1 MLLCY
6 AETDSLY
13 LESLTSDGVRQFA
26 SFGTGDDT
34 DDSLEAST
42 EDIQEYSGKSCLG
55 FSDVVS
61 LLGVCAEPAEEPDL
75 KRYVS
80 FRVLSR

>member
-13 LESLTSDGVRQFA
+13 LESLTTDGIRQFA

-34 DDSLEAST
+34 DDSLEGSAD
-42 EDIQEYSGKSCLG
+42 DIREFSGKSCLG

-61 LLGVCAEPAEEPDL
+61 LLGICPEPMVDSGL
-75 KRYVS
+75 WRYIG
-80 FRVLSR
+80 FR